1 MKVTQPI
8 AFLQRGGLGPPT
20 SKEKN
25 AVKFV
30 PYAPCALRL
39 SWTLKMTSSNPTICC
54 RGSQETK
61 KLSDLSEGA
70 SLFEGCRLSGI
81 SEDRNAR
88 QKTNSPFFSRAQ
100 STFASFFRSRSQPSC
115 KVDLRGEMGRKIPGQ
130 GKLGGKLCY
139 CSSPEENE
147 GRTGQQE
154 GLLVTLSIPGP
165 EQTSWLTVQSLQNT
179 ELTDS
184 MNKAENKPNGRGER
198 NTQETSCVRMCKSV
212 FAPSLCPPRGVPVR
226 SWVSNQSGVDMPC

>member
-1 MKVTQPI
+1 MRVRRQILPFFQEPR
-8 AFLQRGGLGPPT
+8 AHLPRFSEAGLSLHARWICEG
-20 SKEKN
+20 KWGEKFQ
-25 AVKFV
+25 AK
-30 PYAPCALRL
+30 
-39 SWTLKMTSSNPTICC
+39 
-54 RGSQETK
+54 
-61 KLSDLSEGA
+61 A
-70 SLFEGCRLSGI
+70 SSGI
-81 SEDRNAR
+81 RSNEDFLNR
-88 QKTNSPFFSRAQ
+88 
-100 STFASFFRSRSQPSC
+100 
-115 KVDLRGEMGRKIPGQ
+115 
-130 GKLGGKLCY
+130 KLGGKLCY

-226 SWVSNQSGVDMPC
+226 SWLGIEPRALRLLGKRPTTEPNPQPPC